1 MTFQSTAC
9 QWESRVMRAAQ
20 AAGAQ
25 VRPER
30 PADHEVTAHLAGC
43 AGCRDLFEVAETM
56 ARLAE
61 VSQEEFATRRL
72 PAAGQLWW
80 KAQLMQRWE
89 AEARAT
95 APVDLMQRA
104 EVVGGVLAGLALLVT
119 LWPDVAK
126 LQAPAST
133 SQEWWI
139 TLARFAEPANFSS
152 VIVGGVAVLG
162 LLAFVTV
169 RQLFTED

>member
-1 MTFQSTAC
+1 
-9 QWESRVMRAAQ
+9 MRAAQ
-20 AAGAQ
+20 RAADAARPGA
-25 VRPER
+25 
-30 PADHEVTAHLAGC
+30 PAEAEVAAHLAGC
-43 AGCRDLFEVAETM
+43 VSCRELFDVAGAMT
-56 ARLAE
+56 RLAE
-61 VSQEEFATRRL
+61 VSREEFATRRL

-104 EVVGGVLAGLALLVT
+104 EVIGGVLAGLALLIT
-119 LWPDVAK
+119 LWPDVEK
-126 LQAPAST
+126 LQGPVANG
-133 SQEWWI
+133 QEWWM
-139 TLARFAEPANFSS
+139 TLARFAEPATFSS